1 MTQKETQ
8 LFAQEYDV
16 GEPVIFALYRQQ
28 QEERVT
34 VSLKYRFPSQGP
46 EEITCRKIFYPL
58 RAEDYESP
66 YLSWYNL
73 ICCSNN
79 YGPVPVVPYMNRAV
93 QKGRKVAAT
102 IYPASA
108 QEYMSILAEVEQ
120 KPDRY
125 YCYPYHPQE
134 YRYLL
139 YTNTFPENNVC
150 KQICHIPRKQHQVD
164 QITCLYDP
172 STDSSQLP
180 LHIFRIR
187 FLGGRRYPAQYPK
200 IHKCCRHPDSD
211 RQNAVSPRRLR
222 EHLRDE
228 KCTDAKQIIRHQP
241 IHLASRYPVIF

>member
-139 YTNTFPENNVC
+139 YLSRTGT
-150 KQICHIPRKQHQVD
+150 
-164 QITCLYDP
+164 
-172 STDSSQLP
+172 
-180 LHIFRIR
+180 
-187 FLGGRRYPAQYPK
+187 
-200 IHKCCRHPDSD
+200 
-211 RQNAVSPRRLR
+211 
-222 EHLRDE
+222 LRDYF
-228 KCTDAKQIIRHQP
+228 DLDRLLQIYSDCGIALDRGQMEEYFSRELNWFGREECPIP
-241 IHLASRYPVIF
+241 IHFCTGSEEFATVGLLFGYPVASTVALIARTRDLCEENRQERTEEISKS